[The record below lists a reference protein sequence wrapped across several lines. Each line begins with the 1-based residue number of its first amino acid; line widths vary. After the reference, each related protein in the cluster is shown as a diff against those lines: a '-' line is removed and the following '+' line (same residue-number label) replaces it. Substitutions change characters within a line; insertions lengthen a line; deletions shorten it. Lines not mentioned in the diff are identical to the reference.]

1 MTIEAE
7 LADGRVLE
15 FPDGTSPTV
24 IQGVV
29 KRLISGGAPTPAAA
43 PAATSTAADNLAR
56 AQAAQNE
63 ASKGPEQISIPQAEL
78 AAAEKNAAAL
88 RKELARKGVDAG
100 APPAIGS
107 TKAGEFLLAQGA
119 QAQGQQPAPAAAVV
133 PPAPPPA
140 LAPAQVARTVDDRVR
155 RTPSLYDVQSTTSEP
170 AGTVAG
176 TQTALNMAGVS
187 PQYVSS
193 LEAQFNQL
201 DPAKRI
207 AALQQA
213 LVENPRNTVKGRA
226 VRAVA
231 ARNKAWG
238 KVTDPA
244 TSYISG
250 AARKL
255 SSRVEDVTQELIGQG
270 VRADIAPGIA
280 ANRIA
285 FGAAT
290 QPMAAV
296 DRDVVGEQAA
306 AAAEQQAKELK
317 DAGLAKRVE
326 AGVMS
331 EGTKSVAGVGQ
342 FLADITG
349 DKEFSRELANTQ
361 RIEGA
366 RTAAIPQGEGVF
378 DRSLQGAATSLAAQA
393 PFLVLSALTG
403 SSAPVLAQVGL
414 TSFGKSYGEGRAAG
428 LDIAKSATRATA
440 MTAAEIIFERL
451 GMTKALAGLKAF
463 VAKNGTAS
471 IPKYLATSVATELP
485 PEIATA
491 ITQYG
496 IDVLPSV
503 GLNKKPS
510 LIDLYQQ
517 VEETLRQT
525 VLQAGA
531 TAGITVAGVKGVQGA
546 KATPQAIAE
555 ARERLR
561 KTSNQIVGIEKTNEL
576 LGPREGAYER
586 PGEISRAKLMAE
598 AKRVP
603 FASTSGAL
611 NAPPAE
617 KAAAEPKLG
626 DLENVGMRE
635 EEEPGLG
642 SLENVRAE
650 DGPPLFAP
658 TAEDTEAKVNAIAER
673 LRSRG
678 IPRENAL
685 RIAQKQ
691 IAEEAAAAAGPAA
704 VQPPNEIQLE
714 KGLAAPQ
721 DMSKLSAW
729 PDALLAETLKMQEAQ
744 EAPNKPLVEALQAE
758 LQRRAQTQGA
768 QNVAGTEPTP
778 SGESVSVAGQPGA
791 ETPGGLETP
800 ARDGVVPTE
809 PDAGL
814 PATGEVS
821 EPAALEE
828 RPKLNM
834 FGLPIGVNFAAKPEK
849 TTASELKAGDWIIS
863 DGKAMQVR
871 SVSPNEDGT
880 LHIVLDHLL
889 GTTPIDAK
897 PTASVQRKIIEQ
909 KTEEGTT
916 DGTETVEAKQAE
928 AQEQE
933 APAAPVKVRNT
944 EPVVNENGAFI
955 PAKEKGGE
963 LETTAHF
970 KVLDEDNDISDN
982 LVGATMITGM
992 GATKEGQ
999 GEGSK
1004 LLKAIT
1010 AWADANG
1017 KKLVLVPAATPK
1029 GERGLSQEQLKAW
1042 YVRNGFEDRIDYMV
1056 REPGGKKA
1064 EAPAAPKPPKAAKPG
1079 KEVHTTPQNAEGKWS
1094 HAINGEVVKTYDT
1107 KTQAIA
1113 AMLLNKAQKT
1123 GNEELIAKRQKIFD
1137 GAMNPQQRGRPP
1149 KLVDTLTEDT
1159 EEAETAR
1166 AKAAVEKANADA
1178 KAKAEAADKAAEKKP
1193 TAEEKFAARAKAN
1206 VEANQK
1212 AIAEKA
1218 KADAEAKAKADA
1230 RAEREKDEEQEQAIR
1245 EKAEAEVDAGPIG
1258 EALRRIEDG
1267 DRVETKA
1274 QLRPFMF
1281 KLEKNGVLDDISDIQ
1296 EALSDREQT
1305 ADDVL
1310 DIMRDQLETAR
1321 DDAIDER
1328 VDELTEEAEQEAE
1341 QATEEKQKDPW
1352 EGVKRTT
1359 RGDVETV
1366 PTSSLDDV
1374 GQRNKVDTSTPEYAA
1389 LKASIEKTGIVDPIT
1404 LTTNSLGKPEVF
1416 EGNHRLQAAREL
1428 GLKEVPV
1435 VLHSKI
1441 NPSESRPVLGTKPSE
1456 ILAKTKAPAAK
1467 ATEPKPNLTA
1477 EEKERLE
1484 ELDDIYRNATNNP
1497 NTEGG
1502 KAARKT
1508 LERVTKDTDEPKVV
1522 RERAKAMLAGEY
1534 SAPADDEFFIQAA
1547 QGKKDLAFSKFTT
1560 SSQTLSHI
1568 IKTGTDFQKRL
1579 ARRLR
1584 STVRNVKMVVVE
1596 KGQELP
1602 ASVAAVKD
1610 KWNRALALYNTNEK
1624 VVYTKGESY
1633 GRNNGL
1639 NAVVQLHELFHGAT
1653 SQKIRTALAYMK
1665 MGRHVDSQMV
1675 KAVDGLEK
1683 IMNAAAVELNKQIEA
1698 GTVDPDVHSLAVYGE
1713 AFTNLHEFVS
1723 YGNTDAKL
1731 QEFLKGVKGFEKDEG
1746 LFSPFVD
1753 ALRRLIGVA
1762 KEDAN
1767 ALSDLVQ
1774 HTDQLISSRRPG
1786 GWGFPEVGVL
1796 ASAIPRTQEEMDA
1809 DSDAAWSKVTRS
1821 QLGQQRAAALSSV
1834 MALRDPRVIWARLGG
1849 VWDKLDGPT
1858 RKAIALT
1865 FDRNGIANTIGK
1877 HIPALVDI
1885 ADRLQKMDGMAASL
1899 RAQATKQA
1907 GMVVNFARKDRK
1919 AMKVLDRLIPAS
1931 TLVRYD
1937 PSNPPANGVRDTRT
1951 DTAYAS
1957 LGAAGQRVYREIR
1970 DYFADMHR
1978 VARDIMEANVDG
1990 LDLPS
1995 DTKQKLM
2002 GSIRLAFEEG
2012 KIEPY
2017 FPLMRFGDFVF
2028 RIKERGSAEY
2038 ESFRFETK
2046 AERDFAAKAY
2056 AKEQGVTLD
2065 NLIEDNEVDL
2075 SEDDGGKEVRGI
2087 VEGNSKLLKELYG
2100 AIDSMD
2106 LSDPNA
2112 KAKLKD
2118 NMYQVY
2124 LDLMP
2129 EASVRK
2135 QFMHREEVTG
2145 FGTDTLRMINAQ
2157 GIKIA
2162 SALSKLQYGNE
2173 IRNLSEQAHRQLK
2186 GKEQYKAFVG
2196 AMDAIADEALSPKP
2210 LGPVAEFFDPVAQQ
2224 WTKFTFFHNLTSLSS
2239 ALMQPADIMLTGAP
2253 VLVGNHGPKAMVELT
2268 KMANVVKQF
2277 GVWET
2282 LPDGTKRFRAPSIAY
2297 ATGLPQVELDAIA
2310 DMVNEYGLSADTL
2323 ANEIFDAATK
2333 PVNKAD
2339 PKAIELAK
2347 DAGRLLVLGGL
2358 MHHTERLSREVL
2370 GAASFRL
2377 YYAEMEKASPG
2388 NPSNYANAVRAAV
2401 AEVNEALGDYSPG
2414 NRPQI
2419 MRGPIGKLASTYKF
2433 FPLTRI
2439 KLLGGNFFRMIPF
2452 LNKEGKLAAATKFF
2466 GILGTHSVLTGV
2478 VGLPMYG
2485 LIQALWGQWQ
2495 KDEDAPQT
2503 MKDLDHD
2510 TWWRTEYLRKELDD
2524 SKLTKFV
2531 KDVAKSGLANYA
2543 TGMAISERLGLN
2555 DMVFRTPDPAKNLN
2569 EAFAN
2574 YAAAF
2579 FGAQLT
2585 PIRATQDS
2593 WDYYSQGE
2601 YQKAFEA
2608 LPFMP
2613 KSIGALSATERISR
2627 EGVETKQ
2634 GVPILDKGEATTKEL
2649 IGQALGFQS
2658 ARVAEARR
2666 IAHATDIVE
2675 RGISSEKQAIVG
2687 KAATMFLKAIN
2698 PNRDPED
2705 RQRFLNMYLESIQ
2718 KIPKFNVKH
2727 PEHGIDGKEID
2738 AKIDAE
2744 LEKIAASKMFGGVKI
2759 NDNNIRLF
2767 IQAAL
2772 ASREALN
2779 NPK

>member
-1 MTIEAE
+1 MARDITVTFD
-7 LADGRVLE
+7 DGSSHVY
-15 FPDGTSPTV
+15 
-24 IQGVV
+24 
-29 KRLISGGAPTPAAA
+29 KGAPDDITPTAVQARAEKDFGKPVTALDGGKKSAPAAA
-43 PAATSTAADNLAR
+43 PAASPI
-56 AQAAQNE
+56 AAQNLAE
-63 ASKGPEQISIPQAEL
+63 AQARQDAASKGPEQVSIPQAEL

-88 RKELARKGVDAG
+88 RRELARRGVDVG

-119 QAQGQQPAPAAAVV
+119 QAQGQQPAPAAAVT
-133 PPAPPPA
+133 PAPPPA

-155 RTPSLYDVQSTTSEP
+155 RTPSLYDVQPTTSEP

-193 LEAQFNQL
+193 LEAEFNQL

-213 LVENPRNTVKGRA
+213 LVKNPRNTVKGRA

-231 ARNKAWG
+231 ARNAAWG

-244 TSYISG
+244 TSYISKS
-250 AARKL
+250 AQKL
-255 SSRVEDVTQELIGQG
+255 SSRVEDVTQELIDQG

-285 FGAAT
+285 FGVAN
-290 QPMAAV
+290 QSMAVA

-317 DAGLAKRVE
+317 DAGLAKRVG

-331 EGTKSVAGVGQ
+331 GGKKSLAGLTQ
-342 FLADITG
+342 FGADITG
-349 DKEFSRELANTQ
+349 DKEFSQELANTQ

-366 RTAAIPQGEGVF
+366 KAAAIPQGESIF
-378 DRSLQGAATSLAAQA
+378 DRSFQGAATSLATQA
-393 PFLVLSALTG
+393 PFLLLSALTG
-403 SSAPVLAQVGL
+403 SPAPVLAQVGL
-414 TSFGKSYGEGRAAG
+414 TTFGESYGEGKAAG
-428 LDIAKSATRATA
+428 LSTAKSATRATA
-440 MTAAEIIFERL
+440 MTAAEIVFERL
-451 GMTKALAGLKAF
+451 GMTKALAGLKEF
-463 VAKNGTAS
+463 VAKNGAENVY
-471 IPKYLATSVATELP
+471 KYVAKAIATELP
-485 PEIATA
+485 TEMAT
-491 ITQYG
+491 TVTGYG
-496 IDVLPSV
+496 IDVLPGI

-531 TAGITVAGVKGVQGA
+531 TAGITVAGVKGVQGV
-546 KATPQAIAE
+546 KATPQALAE
-555 ARERLR
+555 AKERLR
-561 KTSNQIVGIEKTNEL
+561 ETSNQIVGIEKTNEL
-576 LGPREGAYER
+576 LGLREGAYER
-586 PGEISRAKLMAE
+586 PGDISPAKLMAE
-598 AKRVP
+598 MKRTP
-603 FASTSGAL
+603 FASSSGAL
-611 NAPPAE
+611 NVPPAE
-617 KAAAEPKLG
+617 KAAAEPGLG
-626 DLENVGMRE
+626 NLENVGMQE

-642 SLENVRAE
+642 DLENVQAGKE
-650 DGPPLFAP
+650 PSMAKGEATL
-658 TAEDTEAKVNAIAER
+658 TAEDTEAKVSAIAER

-691 IAEEAAAAAGPAA
+691 VAEEAAAAAGPAP
-704 VQPPNEIQLE
+704 VQPPNEIRLE

-800 ARDGVVPTE
+800 ARDGVVPAAT
-809 PDAGL
+809 DAGL

-821 EPAALEE
+821 EPAALTETETPPAPVKETGGNEISLDDSRKKEAELFQTLKKLEE
-828 RPKLNM
+828 EKQSLLSKDGR
-834 FGLPIGVNFAAKPEK
+834 KPNIK
-849 TTASELKAGDWIIS
+849 
-863 DGKAMQVR
+863 
-871 SVSPNEDGT
+871 SPNRARWDALGNEIANAQTTWYSLSLKNDTQEVNAGLEELTT
-880 LHIVLDHLL
+880 LANELNIVNGAGKTYTRESLENILDTNRKNTNVSKLDYIKQNIQSVKDKIAQL
-889 GTTPIDAK
+889 SKQEK
-897 PTASVQRKIIEQ
+897 PN
-909 KTEEGTT
+909 
-916 DGTETVEAKQAE
+916 GTETVEAKQAE
-928 AQEQE
+928 AQKQE
-933 APAAPVKVRNT
+933 ASAAPV
-944 EPVVNENGAFI
+944 
-955 PAKEKGGE
+955 
-963 LETTAHF
+963 
-970 KVLDEDNDISDN
+970 
-982 LVGATMITGM
+982 
-992 GATKEGQ
+992 
-999 GEGSK
+999 
-1004 LLKAIT
+1004 
-1010 AWADANG
+1010 
-1017 KKLVLVPAATPK
+1017 TP
-1029 GERGLSQEQLKAW
+1029 
-1042 YVRNGFEDRIDYMV
+1042 
-1056 REPGGKKA
+1056 
-1064 EAPAAPKPPKAAKPG
+1064 PKPAKPG

-1123 GNEELIAKRQKIFD
+1123 GNEELIAQRQKIFD

-1149 KLVDTLTEDT
+1149 KLVNTLTEET

-1178 KAKAEAADKAAEKKP
+1178 KAAEKKP
-1193 TAEEKFAARAKAN
+1193 TAEEKFEARAKAN

-1212 AIAEKA
+1212 AMAEKA

-1245 EKAEAEVDAGPIG
+1245 EKAEAEIDAGPIG

-1341 QATEEKQKDPW
+1341 AKAEEKQKDPW

-1366 PTSSLDDV
+1366 PTSSLDGV

-1416 EGNHRLQAAREL
+1416 EGNHRLQVAREL

-1456 ILAKTKAPAAK
+1456 VLGKT
-1467 ATEPKPNLTA
+1467 TEPKLNLTA
-1477 EEKERLE
+1477 EEKERLG
-1484 ELDDIYRNATNNP
+1484 ELDDLHRNATDNP

-1547 QGKKDLAFSKFTT
+1547 EGKKDLAFSKFTT

-1602 ASVAAVKD
+1602 ASVAAVKA
-1610 KWNRALALYNTNEK
+1610 KWDRALAMYNTNEK

-1653 SQKIRTALAYMK
+1653 SQKIRTALAYMSK
-1665 MGRHVDSQMV
+1665 GRHPDAQMV
-1675 KAVDGLEK
+1675 KAVAGLQK
-1683 IMNAAAVELNKQIEA
+1683 IMDAAAVELNKQIEA

-1746 LFSPFVD
+1746 LFKPFVD
-1753 ALRRLIGVA
+1753 GLRRLIGMD
-1762 KEDAN
+1762 KGDAT
-1767 ALSDLVQ
+1767 ALSDLIQ

-1865 FDRNGIANTIGK
+1865 FDRNGIASTIGK

-1937 PSNPPANGVRDTRT
+1937 PSNLPANGVRDTRT

-2028 RIKERGSAEY
+2028 RIKERDSAEY

-2555 DMVFRTPDPAKNLN
+2555 DMVFRTPDPGKNLK
-2569 EAFAN
+2569 ESVAN
-2574 YAAAF
+2574 YAESF

-2585 PIRATQDS
+2585 PIKATQDS

-2613 KSIGALSATERISR
+2613 KSIGSLSATERISR
-2627 EGVETKQ
+2627 EGIETKQ

>member
-1 MTIEAE
+1 MARDITVTFDDGSSHVYKGAPDDITPTVVQARAEKDFGKSVTALDGGKKSAPAAPAAPASALSSTAARDLAEAQARQDIASKGSEQVSIPEAE
-7 LADGRVLE
+7 LADAERNVASLRRE
-15 FPDGTSPTV
+15 
-24 IQGVV
+24 
-29 KRLISGGAPTPAAA
+29 LI
-43 PAATSTAADNLAR
+43 
-56 AQAAQNE
+56 
-63 ASKGPEQISIPQAEL
+63 
-78 AAAEKNAAAL
+78 
-88 RKELARKGVDAG
+88 RKGADVG
-100 APPAIGS
+100 PRPAIGS
-107 TKAGEFLLAQGA
+107 TKAGDFLLAQGA
-119 QAQGQQPAPAAAVV
+119 KAQGQKPADVV
-133 PPAPPPA
+133 PPAPPVA
-140 LAPAQVARTVDDRVR
+140 QTQLAPPPAPPVAQVVPPKPVD
-155 RTPSLYDVQSTTSEP
+155 
-170 AGTVAG
+170 
-176 TQTALNMAGVS
+176 
-187 PQYVSS
+187 
-193 LEAQFNQL
+193 
-201 DPAKRI
+201 
-207 AALQQA
+207 
-213 LVENPRNTVKGRA
+213 
-226 VRAVA
+226 AVA
-231 ARNKAWG
+231 AARAAIPLGASPKFIESVRAELYQLSPEKRAAAIQQVIKEYGKDSLKGRVVSFIAAENEALNRATNKTPALESRLG
-238 KVTDPA
+238 TAMGLKKEAPVTG
-244 TSYISG
+244 Y
-250 AARKL
+250 AAKSIQKL
-255 SSRVEDVTQELIGQG
+255 SPRIEEVAAELQAEYPERPYELILRDAQQ
-270 VRADIAPGIA
+270 VMD
-280 ANRIA
+280 
-285 FGAAT
+285 FGPLYAKYGSM
-290 QPMAAV
+290 Q
-296 DRDVVGEQAA
+296 RDVVGEQADA
-306 AAAEQQAKELK
+306 AAAQQAKELE
-317 DAGLAKRVE
+317 DAGLSKRVG
-326 AGVMS
+326 AGAVS
-331 EGTKSVAGVGQ
+331 GVKKSAAGLTQ
-342 FLADITG
+342 FWADLRG
-349 DKEFSRELANTQ
+349 DKNWSQELANTQ

-366 RTAAIPQGEGVF
+366 KAAAIPQGEGVF
-378 DRSLQGAATSLAAQA
+378 DKSLQGAATSLATQA

-403 SSAPVLAQVGL
+403 SPAPVLVQVGL
-414 TSFGKSYGEGRAAG
+414 TTFGEKYGEGKAAG
-428 LDIAKSATRATA
+428 LGTAKSATRATA

-496 IDVLPSV
+496 IDVLPGV

-510 LIDLYQQ
+510 LLGLYQQ
-517 VEETLRQT
+517 MEETLRQT

-531 TAGITVAGVKGVQGA
+531 TAGVTVAAVKGVQGA

-561 KTSNQIVGIEKTNEL
+561 ETSNQIVGIEKTNEL
-576 LGPREGAYER
+576 LGLREGAYER
-586 PGEISRAKLMAE
+586 PEYEGLAKAY
-598 AKRVP
+598 AQFRRTP
-603 FASTSGAL
+603 FASTSGTL
-611 NAPPAE
+611 SVPPVE
-617 KAAAEPKLG
+617 KTVVEPELKNI
-626 DLENVGMRE
+626 ENVGMQE
-635 EEEPGLG
+635 EEEPNFGN
-642 SLENVRAE
+642 LENVQAGKE
-650 DGPPLFAP
+650 PSMAKGEAAP

-691 IAEEAAAAAGPAA
+691 VAEEAAAVAGPAA
-704 VQPPNEIQLE
+704 VQPPNEIRLE

-768 QNVAGTEPTP
+768 QNVAGTESTT
-778 SGESVSVAGQPGA
+778 SGEGTSVAGQPGVGTA
-791 ETPGGLETP
+791 AGPETP
-800 ARDGVVPTE
+800 ARDGVVPTTT
-809 PDAGL
+809 DAGL
-814 PATGEVS
+814 AATGEAS
-821 EPAALEE
+821 EPGALTETE
-828 RPKLNM
+828 TK
-834 FGLPIGVNFAAKPEK
+834 GKP
-849 TTASELKAGDWIIS
+849 S
-863 DGKAMQVR
+863 
-871 SVSPNEDGT
+871 
-880 LHIVLDHLL
+880 
-889 GTTPIDAK
+889 
-897 PTASVQRKIIEQ
+897 
-909 KTEEGTT
+909 
-916 DGTETVEAKQAE
+916 GTETVEAKQAE

-933 APAAPVKVRNT
+933 APAAVGFRQAIEGEKLAGNT
-944 EPVVNENGAFI
+944 REVFDLGNGNKISFSADGDGFI
-955 PAKEKGGE
+955 GTPKSI
-963 LETTAHF
+963 
-970 KVLDEDNDISDN
+970 DEGVIRIRDRR
-982 LVGATMITGM
+982 
-992 GATKEGQ
+992 
-999 GEGSK
+999 EGSIYKVSNFPDVVPESLRQPLLDYHKAKADNYYVGNEQTKAAVDAARAK
-1004 LLKAIT
+1004 LEQ
-1010 AWADANG
+1010 
-1017 KKLVLVPAATPK
+1017 AAAALNPK
-1029 GERGLSQEQLKAW
+1029 VETKVETK
-1042 YVRNGFEDRIDYMV
+1042 V
-1056 REPGGKKA
+1056 
-1064 EAPAAPKPPKAAKPG
+1064 EAPAAPKPPKAAKPAKEG

-1123 GNEELIAKRQKIFD
+1123 GNEELIAQRQKIFD

-1149 KLVDTLTEDT
+1149 KLVNTLTEET

-1166 AKAAVEKANADA
+1166 AKAAVEKANA
-1178 KAKAEAADKAAEKKP
+1178 KTETKKP
-1193 TAEEKFAARAKAN
+1193 TAEEKFEARAKAN

-1212 AIAEKA
+1212 AMAEKA

-1245 EKAEAEVDAGPIG
+1245 EKAEAEIDAGPIG

-1328 VDELTEEAEQEAE
+1328 VDELTEEAEQEAD
-1341 QATEEKQKDPW
+1341 QAAEEK
-1352 EGVKRTT
+1352 
-1359 RGDVETV
+1359 
-1366 PTSSLDDV
+1366 
-1374 GQRNKVDTSTPEYAA
+1374 A
-1389 LKASIEKTGIVDPIT
+1389 KA
-1404 LTTNSLGKPEVF
+1404 
-1416 EGNHRLQAAREL
+1416 
-1428 GLKEVPV
+1428 
-1435 VLHSKI
+1435 
-1441 NPSESRPVLGTKPSE
+1441 
-1456 ILAKTKAPAAK
+1456 KAPAAK
-1467 ATEPKPNLTA
+1467 AKPEPNLTA
-1477 EEKERLE
+1477 EEKERLG
-1484 ELDDIYRNATNNP
+1484 ELDDLHRNATNNP

-1502 KAARKT
+1502 RAAKKT

-1547 QGKKDLAFSKFTT
+1547 EGKKDLAFSKFTT
-1560 SSQTLSHI
+1560 SNQTLSHI

-1602 ASVAAVKD
+1602 ASVAAVKA
-1610 KWNRALALYNTNEK
+1610 KWDRALAMYNTEEK

-1653 SQKIRTALAYMK
+1653 SQKIRTALAYMQ

-1675 KAVDGLEK
+1675 TAVKGLQK
-1683 IMNAAAVELNKQIEA
+1683 TMDTARAELNKQIA
-1698 GTVDPDVHSLAVYGE
+1698 NGTADPDVHSLAVYGE

-1746 LFSPFVD
+1746 LFSPFID
-1753 ALRRLIGVA
+1753 GLRRLIGVA

-1786 GWGFPEVGVL
+1786 GWGFPEVGTL

-1865 FDRNGIANTIGK
+1865 FDRNGIASTIGK

-1937 PSNPPANGVRDTRT
+1937 PANPPASRVRDTRT

-1957 LGAAGQRVYREIR
+1957 LGTEGQRVYREIR

-2268 KMANVVKQF
+2268 KMANVIKQF

-2419 MRGPIGKLASTYKF
+2419 MRGPVGKLASTYKF

-2574 YAAAF
+2574 YAVAF

-2613 KSIGALSATERISR
+2613 KSIGSLSATERISR

-2675 RGISSEKQAIVG
+2675 RGISTEKQAIVG

-2705 RQRFLNMYLESIQ
+2705 RQRFLNMYLETVQ
-2718 KIPKFNVKH
+2718 NIPKFNVKH

-2738 AKIDAE
+2738 AKIDTE